1 MKSLLRRLFKPAAS
15 VPAEGMAADLPM
27 VGRRVLIFTEHFN
40 ATYYISFDIPL
51 RALHDRGEASFRA
64 YDQQAVADGGDGCWR
79 QWLDSFRP
87 DVVFFTRYGRADGA
101 SIMHDC
107 RMRGIPIVYHI
118 DDNLLDLPPSLGP
131 EIVARQ
137 GAAAAAR
144 RTMLEQCDL
153 IYASTRVLADVL
165 KGYFPQKP
173 IFQGIYASM
182 VQVKLPPAN
191 PEAPMTIGYMGSK
204 GHKEDLA
211 LAVPA
216 LVSLM
221 EQRPK
226 LRFETFG
233 TIEMPR
239 ELLRFGERV
248 QHHTVQKG
256 YHGFLQTLADLNWTI
271 GLAPLVDE
279 PFNRC
284 KAPTKFIEYTSC
296 GIPVVASDVVPYAEA
311 IVPGCG
317 VLAQDDWEVAI
328 ARLLDDSE
336 ERASTLAR
344 ARAHCADAY
353 TSQILEAQLLRV
365 ISGVKPCQH

>member
-1 MKSLLRRLFKPAAS
+1 
-15 VPAEGMAADLPM
+15 
-27 VGRRVLIFTEHFN
+27 VGRRILIFTEHFN

-51 RALHDRGEASFRA
+51 RTLHARGEASFRA
-64 YDQQAVADGGDGCWR
+64 YDQQALANGGDSCWR

-101 SIMHDC
+101 NIMRDC
-107 RMRGIPIVYHI
+107 HVRGIPVVYHI
-118 DDNLLDLPPSLGP
+118 DDNLLDLPASLGP

-137 GAAAAAR
+137 GAAAEAR

-153 IYASTRVLADVL
+153 IYASTKVLADVL
-165 KGYFPQKP
+165 KGYFPHKP
-173 IFQGIYASM
+173 MFQGIYASM
-182 VQVKLPPAN
+182 VAVKVPTADPN
-191 PEAPMTIGYMGSK
+191 APMTIGYMGSK

-211 LAVPA
+211 LVVPA
-216 LVSLM
+216 LGTLM
-221 EQRPK
+221 EQRPQ

-256 YHGFLQTLADLNWTI
+256 YHGFLQTLADLNWSI

-284 KAPTKFIEYTSC
+284 KAPTKFIEYTGC
-296 GIPVVASDVVPYAEA
+296 GIPVAASNVLPYAEA
-311 IVPGCG
+311 IVPGTG
-317 VLAQDDWEVAI
+317 MLVDENWQVSI
-328 ARLLDDSE
+328 SNLLDDSE
-336 ERASTLAR
+336 LRATMVTSAQ
-344 ARAHCADAY
+344 AHCTRTYA
-353 TSQILEAQLLRV
+353 SHILEAQLMRV
-365 ISGVKPCQH
+365 IDRMTSLNTGPQ